1 MDFSIIQSILE
12 WLAPAGWLAT
22 SLAWWRDRKVFKV
35 RAVKEEEST
44 YHQLYNDLSET
55 VKELS
60 EQLKKTNGK
69 IIILESALRHCHQ
82 CRYAD
87 KCPVLQWMQ
96 GKQGKLNSRPLGQ
109 HAVQRNRGEH
119 YRAGPDESDG
129 PGSDTGSS
137 DTIDPVA
144 EGIFFGSSLG

>member
-1 MDFSIIQSILE
+1 MDFSIIQNLLE

-22 SLAWWRDRKVFKV
+22 TLAWWRDRKVYRV

-55 VKELS
+55 VRNIS

-69 IIILESALRHCHQ
+69 VIYLETALRNCHQ
-82 CRYAD
+82 CRYVD
-87 KCPVLQWMQ
+87 RCPALLWMQ
-96 GKQGKLNSRPLGQ
+96 NKSGKLNNRPLGQ

-119 YRAGPDESDG
+119 YRAGPEKADG
-129 PGSDTGSS
+129 NGSDAGPT
-137 DTIDPVA
+137 DTVDSITK
-144 EGIFFGSSLG
+144 GFFPFSRSE

>member
-1 MDFSIIQSILE
+1 MDFTILQNILE

-22 SLAWWRDRKVFKV
+22 SLAWWRDRKVYKV

-55 VKELS
+55 VRQVS

-69 IIILESALRHCHQ
+69 VIYLESALRHCHQ

-87 KCPVLQWMQ
+87 KCPVLMWMQ
-96 GKQGKLNSRPLGQ
+96 NKQGKLNSRPLGQ
-109 HAVQRNRGEH
+109 DSIQRNRGEH
-119 YRAGPDESDG
+119 YRAGPDETDG
-129 PGSDTGSS
+129 SGSDSGPS
-137 DTIDPVA
+137 DTIDEVA
-144 EGIFFGSSLG
+144 TGLFPASFAE

>member
-1 MDFSIIQSILE
+1 MDFTIIQNILA

-22 SLAWWRDRKVFKV
+22 SLAWWRDRKVYKV

-55 VKELS
+55 VRQVS
-60 EQLKKTNGK
+60 EQLKNVNGK
-69 IIILESALRHCHQ
+69 VIFLESALRNCHQ

-87 KCPVLQWMQ
+87 KCPVLLWMQ
-96 GKQGKLNSRPLGQ
+96 NKQGKLNSRPLGQ

-119 YRAGPDESDG
+119 YRAGPDENDG
-129 PGSDTGSS
+129 SGSDTGET
-137 DTIDPVA
+137 DTFDTVTG
-144 EGIFFGSSLG
+144 GIFPSSFP